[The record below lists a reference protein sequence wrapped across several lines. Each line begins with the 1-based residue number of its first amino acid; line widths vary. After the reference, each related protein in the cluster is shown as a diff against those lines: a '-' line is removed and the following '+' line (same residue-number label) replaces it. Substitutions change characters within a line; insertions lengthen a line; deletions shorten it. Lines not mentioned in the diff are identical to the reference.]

1 MEFKPTVANR
11 NLWSWF
17 GSTGVWFVSPHQ
29 GPQVFHPGGTG
40 HSTKFRTRTVR
51 GGGGGGGGR
60 GNKKIFVRGRFVPPP
75 PPPMSSP
82 NIFIHTFRIPFY
94 WQMVTLSHTTAVN
107 LLSFKYELVT
117 KPWSFLVYFHS
128 YKMRLLALLGPLT
141 ERNGRFLD
149 LFIHF
154 SQWNPCPLI
163 YLKPEKV
170 PLSSG
175 AFPYRPS

>member
-40 HSTKFRTRTVR
+40 HSTKFRTRKVPPH
-51 GGGGGGGGR
+51 
-60 GNKKIFVRGRFVPPP
+60 PPP
-75 PPPMSSP
+75 PQMSSP

-141 ERNGRFLD
+141 EQNGRFPD

-154 SQWNPCPLI
+154 NQWNPCPLI
-163 YLKPEKV
+163 YLKPEKCTRFERSLPV
-170 PLSSG
+170 LAIIGSTPGVFDFCS
-175 AFPYRPS
+175 

>member
-1 MEFKPTVANR
+1 MAFKPTVANR
-11 NLWSWF
+11 NLSSWF
-17 GSTGVWFVSPHQ
+17 GSTGVLFVSPHQ

-40 HSTKFRTRTVR
+40 HSTKFRTR
-51 GGGGGGGGR
+51 
-60 GNKKIFVRGRFVPPP
+60 KVPAPP
-75 PPPMSSP
+75 PPPMFSP